1 MLDDEGVFKSLLIAW
16 EEIQGGQMR
25 EEVKTAA
32 EGSCCL
38 GRGKVEVRHTN
49 NIYGKAA

>member
-1 MLDDEGVFKSLLIAW
+1 MLDDEGVFKSLLIGW

-32 EGSCCL
+32 EGSKVS
-38 GRGKVEVRHTN
+38 GKR
-49 NIYGKAA
+49 